1 MVAFA
6 VMSMVSRV
14 PLQGLVV
21 MIRLAADLELARAG
35 VEVALL
41 DADGVIVEVNE
52 AWANFAVANGGD
64 PSCTGVGLSYLAV
77 CDTMGDDEAS
87 VALAAAVR
95 AAIRGDLP
103 APMTIRI
110 SCDAPATPRL
120 FDVLVSPRVGISGEH
135 RGATVTLSPTTAAG
149 PDTAEA
155 APVVEPVDSLFDSS
169 TELVLLDRPRL
180 ELEELL
186 RGFTSQATGD
196 AGTQGRLRAL
206 LRANAAV
213 ASDLSLPVLLR
224 HVVGAARELVDARHA
239 ELGVVSTEGTLTDI
253 VYAGID
259 PATVE
264 GVGGL
269 SHREGL
275 LSLLVDDPESL
286 RLKGVGDRPDGTGFL
301 PNDHPL
307 MAGLLVIP
315 IRVRDHVFAN
325 LYLTDPIRG
334 EFTDEDEQL
343 VMALAGSAGVAI
355 ENARLFAQATQQRQ
369 WLEASTEM
377 TQRLFAGTGEDPL
390 DLVLRYAARG
400 ASADFARV
408 VVPHDDQHGRV
419 QAQIGSVDRLRPG
432 DLLELDNTV
441 CGRIFATAE
450 PLLVSDFEGESTSS
464 ARLTDVPDGIGAVA
478 GLPLLDSDEGVLGA
492 LVVVREPG
500 RAPFIEQ
507 DLQLL
512 TSFAHHAGIAI
523 ALDRAR
529 ADREALLLVAD
540 HDRIAADLHDHV
552 IQQLFATGLGLHS
565 LVPHQSRPE
574 HQKRLF
580 GYVDALD
587 DTIRRIRTTIFQ
599 LQMPYLEPGRRGLR
613 DRLMAVLDDERP
625 ALGFSVDIAFSGN
638 LDRDVPADLGDDV
651 VAVLREALSNIARH
665 AHADTAEVRV
675 ALVGSVLEVDVSDD
689 GTGIRKV
696 SRSSGLTNLRSR
708 AEARQGTFETASPD
722 TGGTHLHWTAIIGP
736 APD

>member
-1 MVAFA
+1 MKRF
-6 VMSMVSRV
+6 
-14 PLQGLVV
+14 
-21 MIRLAADLELARAG
+21 AADLELARAR

-52 AWANFAVANGGD
+52 AWRAFAVANGGD
-64 PSCTGVGLSYLAV
+64 PSSTGVGLSYLAV
-77 CDTMGDDEAS
+77 CDSMGDDEAS

-95 AAIRGDLP
+95 AAISGDLP

-110 SCDAPATPRL
+110 SCDGPDTPRL
-120 FDVLVSPRVGISGEH
+120 FDVLVSPRMGTSGEH
-135 RGATVTLSPTTAAG
+135 LGATVTLSPTTAAG
-149 PDTAEA
+149 PDTAES
-155 APVVEPVDSLFDSS
+155 APLVGSVESPFDPSPEPDFPEGPRF
-169 TELVLLDRPRL
+169 ELD
-180 ELEELL
+180 EL
-186 RGFTSQATGD
+186 RGESISQAG
-196 AGTQGRLRAL
+196 GVGRTQGRLRAL

-213 ASDLSLPVLLR
+213 ANDLSLPVLLR
-224 HVVGAARELVDARHA
+224 HIASAARELVDARYA
-239 ELGVVSTEGTLTDI
+239 ALGVVGTEGTLTDI
-253 VYAGID
+253 VYSGID

-264 GVGGL
+264 RVGGL
-269 SHREGL
+269 PHREGPLGL
-275 LSLLVDDPESL
+275 LIDDSRPL
-286 RLKGVGDRPDGTGFL
+286 RPKGAGRHPGGTGFL
-301 PNDHPL
+301 PDHPP
-307 MAGLLVIP
+307 MAGLLVVP
-315 IRVRDHVFAN
+315 IRIRDHVFAN

-334 EFTDEDEQL
+334 EFTDEDERL
-343 VMALAGSAGVAI
+343 VMVLAGSAGFAI

-408 VVPHDDQHGRV
+408 VVPHDDQNGRV
-419 QAQIGSVDRLRPG
+419 QAQIGSADLRRPG
-432 DLLELDNTV
+432 DLLELDNTL

-450 PLLVSDFEGESTSS
+450 PLLVSDKGGRSTGS
-464 ARLTDVPDGIGAVA
+464 AGLTDVPDGMGAVA
-478 GLPLLDSDEGVLGA
+478 GLPLLDSDKRMLGA
-492 LVVVREPG
+492 LLVARELG
-500 RAPFIEQ
+500 RAPFTEQ

-529 ADREALLLVAD
+529 GDRETLLLLAD

-552 IQQLFATGLGLHS
+552 IQQLFATGLGLHGM
-565 LVPHQSRPE
+565 VPHQSRPE

-599 LQMPYLEPGRRGLR
+599 LQVPYLEPGGRGLR
-613 DRLMAVLDDERP
+613 ERLMAVLDDERS
-625 ALGFSVDIAFSGN
+625 ALGFSASIAFSGN

-665 AHADTAEVRV
+665 AHADMAEVRV
-675 ALVGSVLEVDVSDD
+675 ALVGSVLEVDVTDD
-689 GTGIRKV
+689 GTGIGNV

-708 AEARQGTFETASPD
+708 AEAHQGTFETVPPD
-722 TGGTHLHWTAIIGP
+722 IAGTHLRWTAIIGP
-736 APD
+736 APE